1 MLRVASTMMFL
12 AVLLAAPLGAQGAA
26 KEPQGIPSA
35 HRPPP
40 GMCRIWI
47 DGVPPER
54 QPAPTDCA
62 TAIRRRPPNA
72 RVVFGDDYRETPR
85 RTLVPAAPPNRD
97 NDAARAERERADRER
112 ADRERAEAERAA
124 RDRQQ
129 RDKHERDRPP
139 ERTPPPRREAHPRD
153 KPPFGGG

>member
-1 MLRVASTMMFL
+1 MMFL

-26 KEPQGIPSA
+26 KEPQGIPPA

-47 DGVPPER
+47 DGVPPDR

-72 RVVFGDDYRETPR
+72 RVIFGDDYREAQR
-85 RTLVPAAPPNRD
+85 RTLVPSAPLRGD
-97 NDAARAERERADRER
+97 DSGRADRER
-112 ADRERAEAERAA
+112 ADRERAEAESAA
-124 RDRQQ
+124 RERQQ
-129 RDKHERDRPP
+129 HDKHDRDRTQD
-139 ERTPPPRREAHPRD
+139 RTPPPRREAHPRNG
-153 KPPFGGG
+153 KPPFGG